1 MREKKIRLYFNE
13 EEKRLLILSLVEM
26 KNEVIRQGGYGDCID
41 ELIYKVVNARK
52 KKVWLKKN

>member
-1 MREKKIRLYFNE
+1 MREKKTRLYFNE